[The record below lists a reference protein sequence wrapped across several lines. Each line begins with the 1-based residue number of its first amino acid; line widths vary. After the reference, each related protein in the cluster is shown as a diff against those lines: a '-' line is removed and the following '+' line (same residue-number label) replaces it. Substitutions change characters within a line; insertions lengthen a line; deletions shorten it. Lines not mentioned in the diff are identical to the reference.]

1 MEGGENLIRK
11 VSKIKASSPKAITR
25 KRVAAYARV
34 SSGKDAMLHSLSNQI
49 SYYSRLIQN
58 NPKWEYMGVYA
69 DEATTGTKDSRIE
82 FQKLLKDCRDKK
94 IDLVITKSISR
105 FARNT
110 LTLLSTVRELKE
122 LNIDVYFE
130 KENIHSISG
139 DGELM
144 LTILASFFQAE
155 SLSVSENCKWRIRK
169 RFAEGELVN
178 LRFLY
183 GYNIGKN
190 EISVNEEEA
199 KVVKKIFRDYLEGK
213 GTTAIAK
220 ELRELK
226 ATRPRGGTWT
236 SERVSEILK
245 NEKHSGAALLQKKYV
260 ENHLSKKL
268 VKNKGKLPK
277 YYIEDSHPG
286 IISKEI
292 FEKVQ
297 DKLDKNSYNIKKPKK
312 KYVFTG
318 KILCGNC
325 GKNYNR
331 KANHGRIYWG
341 CSTYLHFGKD
351 TCPSGQIPEK
361 ILMEKVNEVL
371 ELDEFNEEVFNKKI
385 DKIIIPEPYKLVFK
399 MKDSSSI
406 EYKWEHRSRSNS
418 WNVEKR
424 EEARIKEL
432 ERMKGVAS

>member
-1 MEGGENLIRK
+1 
-11 VSKIKASSPKAITR
+11 
-25 KRVAAYARV
+25 
-34 SSGKDAMLHSLSNQI
+34 
-49 SYYSRLIQN
+49 
-58 NPKWEYMGVYA
+58 
-69 DEATTGTKDSRIE
+69 
-82 FQKLLKDCRDKK
+82 
-94 IDLVITKSISR
+94 
-105 FARNT
+105 
-110 LTLLSTVRELKE
+110 
-122 LNIDVYFE
+122 
-130 KENIHSISG
+130 
-139 DGELM
+139 
-144 LTILASFFQAE
+144 
-155 SLSVSENCKWRIRK
+155 
-169 RFAEGELVN
+169 
-178 LRFLY
+178 
-183 GYNIGKN
+183 
-190 EISVNEEEA
+190 VNEEEA
-199 KVVKKIFRDYLEGK
+199 KIVKKIFNDYLEGK

-277 YYIEDSHPG
+277 YYVEDSHPG

-297 DKLDKNSYNIKKPKK
+297 NKLDKNSYNIKKPKK
-312 KYVFTG
+312 NYGFTG

-341 CSTYLHFGKD
+341 CSTYLHLGKD

-371 ELDEFNEEVFNKKI
+371 ELDEFNEEIFNKKI
-385 DKIIIPEPYKLVFK
+385 EKIIIPEPFKLIFE
-399 MKDSSSI
+399 MKNSSNI
-406 EYKWEHRSRSNS
+406 ESKWEHASRSES
-418 WNVEKR
+418 WDDEAR
-424 EEARIKEL
+424 EEARIREL
-432 ERMKGVAS
+432 ERRKGVAS